1 MPLHGPR
8 PAPAKRASVTPHP
21 PASSLDHPPAL
32 RSRWTFLDRPAPD
45 LSLSLSDASGARAHE
60 SLPERASGFAVDS
73 KRDSQGLAGS
83 GAAAASVDE
92 FGLLRADLAS
102 RYGQSRTASYGS
114 RFLAVENSFNRSGS
128 SAPDSFVDPYMAPP
142 RPASTGGEPTSPPY
156 ASAPPHSLQVDLAG
170 RPLPADPP
178 AVDPFSTAVA
188 RQPSLTAKQA
198 KWRLSTASGLSL
210 PFKRSQEDL
219 TTGSAPSS
227 RGYWDTTLDL
237 TGSTFASGSS
247 ALPDATQERPGPR
260 PVQPRPSNL
269 DMPSLPPRCYSPEP
283 LSASR
288 RLSTASRSSTST
300 SILEFPELLEGEEGF
315 YHLPISP
322 ARPRQSTT
330 SPFHLAEGS
339 AGTDLSFPLPPTAT
353 IAPSSI
359 FDRAAGSSFHDSH
372 IHALTPSPTFS
383 LPSSAPPPTPPP
395 PLPEFVSVFLDPIAL
410 PQSELPPSDW
420 RKSHVRQV
428 DSVSSS
434 IAAAPLRQSLRHR
447 ASGALQ
453 REKEASTQD
462 EKERRSTDWLEGVA
476 ATSGSST
483 GSSKLRWADRAGPGW
498 SLKFEKQPRG
508 TSLQSRRNVK
518 GSSLLSSRRARIA
531 AAVLVVV
538 ALLLIVGLA
547 TGLTR
552 KAASAALTNS
562 CSCLHGGNAE
572 PTTDGGCSCSCP
584 AGWGGTSCHLDATCA
599 NGVAQGL
606 LDVAAHS
613 SDLWQPTVDLARL
626 PNVLNRYILPTSSS
640 ASCASQLALL
650 EVPSLSVSTYP
661 TRLAWTEA
669 ALVHTLALTE
679 SNSSLSQLRPFAS
692 GLDFAQYGDEPA
704 SKPNSNYEA
713 IVGGYTW
720 DLATMQR
727 TVQNVSW
734 IAAVKPDT
742 ATAAMI
748 AAAPQ
753 SAAAL
758 DTVTNNALAASKQ
771 RSTALAHYWND
782 TLGLSPAQLKSFRQA
797 VQAADILIPFD
808 ASSTTL
814 QSTGQSSLPLALACQ
829 SDLVVGVVA
838 KINEVEAV
846 VFGLDNVTTA
856 ENATCQDRPV
866 YGLLNLLHLAQPFA
880 SSDMRLDTS
889 QQALV
894 LSSSSAL
901 SDRAS
906 VHAGDTLVAGPSAPA
921 STTVSAPLSIEHF
934 GLLSSATSAIDHVL
948 FDYLTLLPVS
958 TAQALVDYILSS
970 PTSPPPSSSP
980 LLSTTVPPLEVQV
993 WGGVK
998 AGDVAR
1004 IVSGLTVSSSN
1015 DTLFFGS
1022 SAGDALR
1029 SWASGATT
1037 SGMTIEWALN
1047 AETSGVARD
1056 SSIGGSAA
1064 FEQVWADAKKGR
1076 WTTAQQVW
1084 ATLGKA
1090 GLVG

>member
-1 MPLHGPR
+1 MPLYGP
-8 PAPAKRASVTPHP
+8 PLPPTERASVTPHP
-21 PASSLDHPPAL
+21 PAPSSDHAPAL
-32 RSRWTFLDRPAPD
+32 RSRWTFLDRPTPD
-45 LSLSLSDASGARAHE
+45 LSLSLSDASGAHAHE
-60 SLPERASGFAVDS
+60 ALPELAVDS
-73 KRDSQGLAGS
+73 KGDSRGLAES
-83 GAAAASVDE
+83 DAAAALVDE

-102 RYGQSRTASYGS
+102 RYGQSGTASYGS

-128 SAPDSFVDPYMAPP
+128 SAPDSFIDPYMTPPQPATTSRDAP
-142 RPASTGGEPTSPPY
+142 SLPY
-156 ASAPPHSLQVDLAG
+156 ATAPPHSPQVDLAG

-198 KWRLSTASGLSL
+198 KWRLSAASGLSL
-210 PFKRSQEDL
+210 PFKRSQEDM

-227 RGYWDTTLDL
+227 RRYWDTTLDL
-237 TGSTFASGSS
+237 TASTSASGSS
-247 ALPDATQERPGPR
+247 APPDTPQERPGPR
-260 PVQPRPSNL
+260 PVQPRPANL

-288 RLSTASRSSTST
+288 RFSTASHSSASTSV
-300 SILEFPELLEGEEGF
+300 LEFPELLGREEGF
-315 YHLPISP
+315 YHLPVSP

-330 SPFHLAEGS
+330 SPFHFAEGS

-353 IAPSSI
+353 FAPSSI

-372 IHALTPSPTFS
+372 IYALTSSPTFS

-395 PLPEFVSVFLDPIAL
+395 PLPEFVSVFLDPVAL
-410 PQSELPPSDW
+410 PQGELPPSDW

-434 IAAAPLRQSLRHR
+434 IAAAPLRQSLRQR
-447 ASGALQ
+447 ASGAPQ
-453 REKEASTQD
+453 REKQASMQD
-462 EKERRSTDWLEGVA
+462 EKERRTTDWLEGVA

-498 SLKFEKQPRG
+498 SLKFEKRPRRD
-508 TSLQSRRNVK
+508 SLNGRRVVK
-518 GSSLLSSRRARIA
+518 KSSLLGSRRARIA

-538 ALLLIVGLA
+538 ALLLVVGLA

-552 KAASAALTNS
+552 KAASAALAKP
-562 CSCLHGGNAE
+562 CSCLHGGKAE
-572 PTTDGGCSCSCP
+572 QTMDGGCLCSCP
-584 AGWGGTSCHLDATCA
+584 AGWGGTSCHLDAACT

-606 LDVAAHS
+606 LDVAARS
-613 SDLWQPTVDLARL
+613 FNLWQPTVDLSRL
-626 PNVLNRYILPTSSS
+626 PTALNRYILPISSS

-650 EVPSLSVSTYP
+650 EVPSLALSTYP
-661 TRLAWTEA
+661 NRLAWTEA

-679 SNSSLSQLRPFAS
+679 SNSSLSQLRTFAS

-720 DLATMQR
+720 DLTTMQR

-734 IAAVKPDT
+734 TTAVKPDA
-742 ATAAMI
+742 ATAGTV

-753 SAAAL
+753 SAVAL
-758 DTVTNNALAASKQ
+758 DTITNNALAASKQ

-808 ASSTTL
+808 ASSTIL
-814 QSTGQSSLPLALACQ
+814 QNIVQSSLPLAIACQ
-829 SDLVVGVVA
+829 PDLAADVVA
-838 KINEVEAV
+838 RVNQVEAG

-856 ENATCQDRPV
+856 ETAMCQDRPI
-866 YGLLNLLHLAQPFA
+866 YGSLSLLQLAQPLA
-880 SSDMRLDTS
+880 SSDTRSNTP

-894 LSSSSAL
+894 LSSSSTL
-901 SDRAS
+901 LDRTS
-906 VHAGDTLVAGPSAPA
+906 VHAGETFAAASSA
-921 STTVSAPLSIEHF
+921 STSTTASSPVSIEHF
-934 GLLSSATSAIDHVL
+934 GLLSSAASAIDHVL

-958 TAQALVDYILSS
+958 TAQALADYVLSS
-970 PTSPPPSSSP
+970 STSPPPSSSP
-980 LLSTTVPPLEVQV
+980 LLSTGLPPLEIQV
-993 WGGVK
+993 WGGINAANVDK
-998 AGDVAR
+998 V
-1004 IVSGLTVSSSN
+1004 VSGLNVSSSN

-1029 SWASGATT
+1029 SWALDNTT

-1047 AETSGVARD
+1047 AETSGVVRD
-1056 SSIGGSAA
+1056 SSIGGSAV
-1064 FEQVWADAKKGR
+1064 FEQVWADAKRGR

-1084 ATLGKA
+1084 AALGKA

>member
-8 PAPAKRASVTPHP
+8 PAPAERASVTPHP
-21 PASSLDHPPAL
+21 PASSLDHPSAL
-32 RSRWTFLDRPAPD
+32 RSRWTFLDRPTPD
-45 LSLSLSDASGARAHE
+45 LSLSLSDPSGADAHE
-60 SLPERASGFAVDS
+60 SRPEVASGFAVDS
-73 KRDSQGLAGS
+73 KRDSRGLAES
-83 GAAAASVDE
+83 DAAAVSVDE

-102 RYGQSRTASYGS
+102 RYGQSRATSYGS

-142 RPASTGGEPTSPPY
+142 RPAPTGHEPTSLPY
-156 ASAPPHSLQVDLAG
+156 APAPSRSTLLDLAG
-170 RPLPADPP
+170 RPLPVDPP
-178 AVDPFSTAVA
+178 AVDPFSSAVA
-188 RQPSLTAKQA
+188 RQPSLTAKHA
-198 KWRLSTASGLSL
+198 KWRLSAASALSL

-219 TTGSAPSS
+219 TTGSPSSS
-227 RGYWDTTLDL
+227 RGYWDTMLDL
-237 TGSTFASGSS
+237 TASTSAFDSS
-247 ALPDATQERPGPR
+247 DPPDTIQERPGPR
-260 PVQPRPSNL
+260 PVQARPANL
-269 DMPSLPPRCYSPEP
+269 DMPSLPPRSYSPEP
-283 LSASR
+283 LSASQ
-288 RLSTASRSSTST
+288 RLSAASLSSISTSV
-300 SILEFPELLEGEEGF
+300 LEFPELLEREEGF
-315 YHLPISP
+315 YHFPVSP

-330 SPFHLAEGS
+330 SPFHFAEGS
-339 AGTDLSFPLPPTAT
+339 AGTDLSFPIPPTAT

-395 PLPEFVSVFLDPIAL
+395 PLPGFVSVLFDPIAL
-410 PQSELPPSDW
+410 PQGELPPSDW

-453 REKEASTQD
+453 LEKEASSQD
-462 EKERRSTDWLEGVA
+462 EKKRRTTDWLEGVA

-483 GSSKLRWADRAGPGW
+483 RSSKLRWADRAGPGW
-498 SLKFEKQPRG
+498 ALKSEKRPRG
-508 TSLQSRRNVK
+508 DSLHRRRVVK
-518 GSSLLSSRRARIA
+518 KPSLCGSRRARIA
-531 AAVLVVV
+531 AAVLIVV
-538 ALLLIVGLA
+538 ALLLVVGLA

-552 KAASAALTNS
+552 KAAAAALAKT
-562 CSCLHGGNAE
+562 CSCLHGGKAE
-572 PTTDGGCSCSCP
+572 RTTDGRCSCSCS
-584 AGWGGTSCHLDATCA
+584 AGWGGTSCHLDATCV

-613 SDLWQPTVDLARL
+613 SDLWQPIVDMARL
-626 PNVLNRYILPTSSS
+626 PDVLNRYILTTSSD
-640 ASCASQLALL
+640 SCASQLALL
-650 EVPSLSVSTYP
+650 EVPSLSLSTYP
-661 TRLAWTEA
+661 NRLAWTEA

-679 SNSSLSQLRPFAS
+679 SNSSLSQLRTFAS

-734 IAAVKPDT
+734 VAAVKPDA
-742 ATAAMI
+742 ATAATI

-753 SAAAL
+753 PAAAL
-758 DTVTNNALAASKQ
+758 DTVTNNAIAASKQ

-782 TLGLSPAQLKSFRQA
+782 TLGFSPAQLKAFRQA
-797 VQAADILIPFD
+797 VQAADIAIPFD

-814 QSTGQSSLPLALACQ
+814 QSTAQMSLPLAIACQ
-829 SDLVVGVVA
+829 PDLAAEVVA
-838 KINEVEAV
+838 EIDEVEAG

-856 ENATCQDRPV
+856 ENTTCQDRPV
-866 YGLLNLLHLAQPFA
+866 HGLLNLLHLTQPFA
-880 SSDMRLDTS
+880 SSDTRS
-889 QQALV
+889 NIPQQAVV

-901 SDRAS
+901 SDRTS
-906 VHAGDTLVAGPSAPA
+906 VHAGETLVAGSSATA
-921 STTVSAPLSIEHF
+921 STTTSAPVSIEHF
-934 GLLSSATSAIDHVL
+934 GLISSATSAIDHVL

-958 TAQALVDYILSS
+958 TAQALVNYVLSS
-970 PTSPPPSSSP
+970 ATSPPPSSSP
-980 LLSTTVPPLEVQV
+980 LVSSTLPPLEVQA
-993 WGGVK
+993 WGGVNAANVDK
-998 AGDVAR
+998 V
-1004 IVSGLTVSSSN
+1004 VSGLTVSSSN

-1029 SWASGATT
+1029 SWAFGNTSSALAIEWSLDAQT
-1037 SGMTIEWALN
+1037 SGTL
-1047 AETSGVARD
+1047 RD
-1056 SSIGGSAA
+1056 SSLGGSAA

-1076 WTTAQQVW
+1076 WTTAPQVW
-1084 ATLGKA
+1084 AALSKA